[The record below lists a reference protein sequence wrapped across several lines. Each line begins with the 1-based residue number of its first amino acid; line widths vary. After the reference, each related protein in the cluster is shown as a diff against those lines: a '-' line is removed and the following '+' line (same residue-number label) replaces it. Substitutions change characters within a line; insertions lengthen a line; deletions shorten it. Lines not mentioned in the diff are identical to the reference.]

1 MAVQRL
7 RPDDLAAVVAL
18 QAQAYHH
25 IVLETEA
32 DFRRKL
38 TFCADAC
45 FGFWQHDRLHGYVF
59 SHPGCYLRP
68 PKIGATELTVPQPNC
83 WYLHDLVVDPSL
95 RGQGVA
101 QQLVRAVIAYA
112 YPHFS
117 RLCLISLAQA
127 SAFWLKQGFVVETAD
142 AVLQQKLKEYGE
154 QACYM
159 SKSLDR
165 AMMIQ
170 DKQHNAQV

>member
-18 QAQAYHH
+18 QAQAYHN

-38 TFCADAC
+38 SFCADAC
-45 FGFWQHDRLHGYVF
+45 FGFWRQDRLHAYVF
-59 SHPGCYLRP
+59 SHPGRYLQP
-68 PKIGATELTVPQPNC
+68 PKIGAMDLTVTQPDC
-83 WYLHDLVVDPSL
+83 WYLHDLVVDPAL

-101 QQLVRAVIAYA
+101 QQLLQAVINCAH
-112 YPHFS
+112 PQFS
-117 RLCLISLAQA
+117 HLCLISLAQA
-127 SAFWLKQGFVVETAD
+127 TPFWLKQGFVVAQAD
-142 AVLQQKLKEYGE
+142 AELQQKLQEYGE

-159 SKSLDR
+159 SKSFDR
-165 AMMIQ
+165 TAAMQ
-170 DKQHNAQV
+170 RPN